1 MTNSS
6 IEGRGG
12 LASLPGTP
20 VASRRRIV
28 GALALGGLGSAGIS
42 GLAGLPLS
50 LGGPNSAVAA
60 VALAQGA
67 DSATPEPSADDAVG
81 SATAPAWTVSVATLQ
96 DPYPGQIQAPESPPA
111 GVRFIAAEVVIDN
124 ASEQALNFTPADIRL
139 VDGTG
144 IEYRGGAAA
153 GTEPFLGVRNLNGG
167 DRSRGWVWFM
177 VPGNAE
183 IAELIYVA
191 PTPLFRIP
199 LG

>member
-1 MTNSS
+1 MTHSS
-6 IEGRGG
+6 TDGRDGPP
-12 LASLPGTP
+12 SVPGVP

-28 GALALGGLGSAGIS
+28 GALAMGGLGGAGMS
-42 GLAGLPLS
+42 GLAGLPHPM
-50 LGGPNSAVAA
+50 GGPQPASAA
-60 VALAQGA
+60 VAMAQG
-67 DSATPEPSADDAVG
+67 ATPEPHSDDAVG
-81 SATAPAWTVSVATLQ
+81 SATAPEWTVSVAALQ
-96 DPYPGQIQAPESPPA
+96 DPYAGQIQAPENPPA
-111 GVRFIAAEVVIDN
+111 GVRFIAAEIVIDN
-124 ASEQALNFTPADIRL
+124 ASDQALNFTPADIRL

-177 VPGNAE
+177 VPENAG

>member
-1 MTNSS
+1 MTNSPT
-6 IEGRGG
+6 EERGG
-12 LASLPGTP
+12 LP

-28 GALALGGLGSAGIS
+28 GALAMGGLGSAGIG
-42 GLAGLPLS
+42 GLAGLTHT
-50 LGGPNSAVAA
+50 LGGPNSAAAA
-60 VALAQGA
+60 VAFAQG
-67 DSATPEPSADDAVG
+67 ATPEPSADDAVG
-81 SATAPAWTVSVATLQ
+81 SATAPAWTVSVATFQ

-111 GVRFIAAEVVIDN
+111 GVRFIAVEVVIDN
-124 ASEQALNFTPADIRL
+124 ASAQALNFTPADIRL

-144 IEYRGGAAA
+144 VEYRGGAAA

-177 VPGNAE
+177 VPESAE

>member
-1 MTNSS
+1 MTKLSA
-6 IEGRGG
+6 EGRDG
-12 LASLPGTP
+12 LL

-28 GALALGGLGSAGIS
+28 GALAMGGLGSAGFS
-42 GLAGLPLS
+42 GLAGLPHP
-50 LGGPNSAVAA
+50 LGGANSALAA
-60 VALAQGA
+60 AALAQGE
-67 DSATPEPSADDAVG
+67 DGATPEPSADDAVG
-81 SATAPAWTVSVATLQ
+81 RATAPAWSVSVAALH

-111 GVRFIAAEVVIDN
+111 GVRFIATEVVIEN
-124 ASEQALNFTPADIRL
+124 ASDQALDFTPADIRL
-139 VDGTG
+139 VDSTG

-177 VPGNAE
+177 VPENAV